1 MTKNNLQQ
9 HLSWLL
15 NRGSPDLS
23 SVDTLT
29 RTVTNL
35 AIPDPSV
42 PAVQQPNRPVRQETL
57 DEINPT
63 SNIQNGQSQVN
74 RSRDEEIPNDDLE
87 MARLQLAPSSET
99 KSRLLS
105 SSRKSRSITPTTP
118 ASRKDHGSGSP
129 LFEGQKNNAV
139 QASPS
144 KIKKRK
150 TPTKRTGGLLLSS
163 DLKSPFDDLDVES
176 IDLTGDAEPSTSSA
190 TVETFE
196 EPTRLWREDFAA
208 RAEPLSTRGK
218 KRKSNEYQSDLVSP
232 RKMSPGG
239 KVSGTPSK
247 ARVLDIR
254 ASPTSQRAS
263 TKSTRKPTHDLASMS
278 PVRSA
283 VSASRASTRDI
294 FVNSDLDNEEDNL
307 ALRDIDDFN
316 LFSDE
321 PEDTLRYPHLP
332 KTTHTEEKLPSSPSK
347 RSKQKQQVTPAPQ
360 LKEKAQAVVAPV
372 AATPL
377 SQQNKDQKVEAFLD
391 LHPTVIDSAI
401 KKLNQDLVANAD
413 IVVQYAMEGNQPPSE
428 LLAANKSARSKIDA
442 LGKIKTERA
451 TYEQRKARKDDL
463 KEIMVRAVAS
473 GGDLSGVTTE
483 VNESQAIMK
492 ELQQIEAEMSNLL
505 TLVDMDLSK
514 FPTVATSDTPRN
526 HQVNT
531 PRDAFQTSS
540 GSRIQAVRQEMGY
553 NASPATQN
561 FSPQISAS
569 SVDTSFGFN
578 DTRSAYQGRDVTMNG
593 GDYGYNRTT
602 TSLVSNSNDIDEFDF
617 DAEDDDLFEAAN
629 DLSNMDSHLMDD
641 HRSSGRKVFGETS
654 GNAGRVPTPK
664 KNAADS
670 SAMMSHVWSKDVKAV
685 MRDRFHLKGFRPNQ
699 LEAINATLSGK
710 DAFVL
715 MPTGGGKSLCYQLPS
730 VVNSGH
736 TKGITIVV
744 SPLLSLMEDQVEH
757 LKKLNIKAHYING
770 DVSAEHKR
778 WVASTLR
785 SPYAD
790 REIELLYVTPEMVNK
805 NLSLQDTLKTLH
817 RNGKFARLVIDEA
830 HCVSQWGHD
839 FRPDYKE
846 LGSFRAE
853 FFGVPVMALT
863 ATATQSVKVD
873 VIQNLGMTGCE
884 VLTQSFNRP
893 NLTYDVLPKKG
904 TAAEINAQIADI
916 IKTSYKGKAGIVYC
930 LSRKDCETVAEQLRS
945 EHRIKAM
952 HYHAGMSSE
961 DRSAVQRDW
970 QSGKHHVIVA
980 TIAFGMGIDKP
991 DVRFVVH
998 HTIPKSLEGYYQ
1010 ETGRAGRD
1018 GKRSGCYL
1026 FYSYKDTTQQRRFID
1041 QGDGD
1046 WRQKNRQ
1053 RQMLRNVV
1061 QFCENKSDCR
1071 RVQILAY
1078 FNESFRVE
1086 DCHGTC
1092 DNCKSDATFENR
1104 DFSHEAKKAV
1114 ELVKMFEQNSEDVTV
1129 LHCIDIFRGSGK
1141 KMKKEHSQMP
1151 QYGAG
1156 SHIELGDVE
1165 RLFYRLISEE
1175 ALQEISKIKAKF
1187 THQYVKTGRNA
1198 QHVIS
1203 GRQRVQMPVMSGT
1216 KPSTGPSRSRKTTNT
1231 GSTGVMDDH
1240 PQSTMVPSP
1249 TQASRR
1255 RAVRKAKPKRTAGN
1269 ESEDD
1274 DSDGFEPIRVAGTS
1288 NRRKKAEIGPP
1299 ITQNDQ
1305 LANLD
1310 DMRRMVAEEFM
1321 ANAKDLCQ
1329 RIMLE
1334 KQLRGQ
1340 PFSDTVLREMAIKLP
1355 QDMTQM
1361 HDLEDVD
1368 HDKVERYGSRFLK
1381 LTQTSKAFLLDM
1393 QRNQEINNEV
1403 VHDPNHT
1410 NVIDISSDEYGYS
1423 SEDEE
1428 IFTSLS
1434 QMPNNDESVTSR
1446 YFDTAPTSRS
1456 SRGGSSARPSG
1467 TQLTDL
1473 DGPTAPRRRASKST
1487 SARGSRETG
1496 KRAASGASGGRK
1508 KAAGPPK
1515 RNFSGGSQRGK
1526 KAYRGGSSGR
1536 AASGS
1541 GGGASSRKGAK
1552 STASQASSSRIAMMP
1567 T

>member
-1 MTKNNLQQ
+1 M
-9 HLSWLL
+9 
-15 NRGSPDLS
+15 
-23 SVDTLT
+23 
-29 RTVTNL
+29 
-35 AIPDPSV
+35 
-42 PAVQQPNRPVRQETL
+42 
-57 DEINPT
+57 
-63 SNIQNGQSQVN
+63 
-74 RSRDEEIPNDDLE
+74 
-87 MARLQLAPSSET
+87 
-99 KSRLLS
+99 
-105 SSRKSRSITPTTP
+105 
-118 ASRKDHGSGSP
+118 
-129 LFEGQKNNAV
+129 
-139 QASPS
+139 
-144 KIKKRK
+144 
-150 TPTKRTGGLLLSS
+150 
-163 DLKSPFDDLDVES
+163 
-176 IDLTGDAEPSTSSA
+176 
-190 TVETFE
+190 
-196 EPTRLWREDFAA
+196 
-208 RAEPLSTRGK
+208 
-218 KRKSNEYQSDLVSP
+218 SP
-232 RKMSPGG
+232 RGNKA
-239 KVSGTPSK
+239 SGTPSK
-247 ARVLDIR
+247 ARVLDV
-254 ASPTSQRAS
+254 ATSPTSQRLSNRSAK
-263 TKSTRKPTHDLASMS
+263 KSSHALASRS

-294 FVNSDLDNEEDNL
+294 FDNSDIDDEDDNL
-307 ALRDIDDFN
+307 ALREIDD
-316 LFSDE
+316 SDFFAGE
-321 PEDTLRYPHLP
+321 PEDTLRYPRLP
-332 KTTHTEEKLPSSPSK
+332 EANHVGEKLPSSPSK
-347 RSKQKQQVTPAPQ
+347 RSKQKQ
-360 LKEKAQAVVAPV
+360 KAQAVVEPV
-372 AATPL
+372 AATPV
-377 SQQNKDQKVEAFLD
+377 SQQTKDPKVEAFLA

-413 IVVQYAMEGNQPPSE
+413 IVVQYAMEGNQAPAE
-428 LLAANKSARSKIDA
+428 LLASNKAARSKIDA
-442 LGKIKTERA
+442 LGKIKTERR
-451 TYEQRKARKDDL
+451 TYEQRKARKNDL

-473 GGDLSGVTTE
+473 GGDLSGVAAE

-492 ELQQIEAEMSNLL
+492 ELQQIEGQMSNLL
-505 TLVDMDLSK
+505 ALIDMDLSK
-514 FPTVATSDTPRN
+514 FPAATTSDNPSNPQANASREASQN
-526 HQVNT
+526 F
-531 PRDAFQTSS
+531 P
-540 GSRIQAVRQEMGY
+540 GSRVQAVRQEPGY
-553 NASPATQN
+553 NASPVARN
-561 FSPQISAS
+561 FTPQISAS
-569 SVDTSFGFN
+569 SVDNSFNFN
-578 DTRSAYQGRDVTMNG
+578 DTRSTFQGRDITMNG
-593 GDYGYNRTT
+593 GDYAYNRTT
-602 TSLVSNSNDIDEFDF
+602 TSFVSNSNDMDEFDF
-617 DAEDDDLFEAAN
+617 DAEDDDLFDAAD
-629 DLSNMDSHLMDD
+629 DLSNMDSHHHMDD
-641 HRSSGRKVFGETS
+641 TRSSGRKVFGETS
-654 GNAGRVPTPK
+654 GNAARIPTPK
-664 KNAADS
+664 KNTADS
-670 SAMMSHVWSKDVKAV
+670 SAMMSHAWSKDVKTV

-710 DAFVL
+710 DTFVL

-730 VVNSGH
+730 VVNSGR
-736 TKGITIVV
+736 TKGITVVV

-757 LKKLNIKAHYING
+757 LKKLNIKAHFING

-785 SPYAD
+785 SPYAE

-805 NLSLQDTLKTLH
+805 NLSLRDTLKSLH

-846 LGSFRAE
+846 LGSFRQE

-930 LSRKDCETVAEQLRS
+930 LSRKDCETVAGQLQA

-1104 DFSHEAKKAV
+1104 DFSNEAKKAV
-1114 ELVKMFEQNSEDVTV
+1114 ELVKIFEQNNEDVTV

-1151 QYGAG
+1151 LHGAG

-1187 THQYVKTGRNA
+1187 THQYVKPGRNA
-1198 QHVIS
+1198 QHVLS
-1203 GRQRVQMPVMSGT
+1203 GRQRVQMPVMSG
-1216 KPSTGPSRSRKTTNT
+1216 KKASTAPSRSRKTTNT
-1231 GSTGVMDDH
+1231 GAMDDH

-1249 TQASRR
+1249 TQRR
-1255 RAVRKAKPKRTAGN
+1255 RAVRKSKPKRTPGN

-1288 NRRKKAEIGPP
+1288 NRRKKAEVGPP
-1299 ITQNDQ
+1299 ITQNNDQ

-1310 DMRRMVAEEFM
+1310 DMRRMVAEDFM

-1329 RIMLE
+1329 RV
-1334 KQLRGQ
+1334 
-1340 PFSDTVLREMAIKLP
+1340 SKLAK
-1355 QDMTQM
+1355 
-1361 HDLEDVD
+1361 L
-1368 HDKVERYGSRFLK
+1368 GFLCG
-1381 LTQTSKAFLLDM
+1381 
-1393 QRNQEINNEV
+1393 
-1403 VHDPNHT
+1403 HC
-1410 NVIDISSDEYGYS
+1410 
-1423 SEDEE
+1423 
-1428 IFTSLS
+1428 
-1434 QMPNNDESVTSR
+1434 
-1446 YFDTAPTSRS
+1446 
-1456 SRGGSSARPSG
+1456 
-1467 TQLTDL
+1467 
-1473 DGPTAPRRRASKST
+1473 
-1487 SARGSRETG
+1487 
-1496 KRAASGASGGRK
+1496 
-1508 KAAGPPK
+1508 
-1515 RNFSGGSQRGK
+1515 
-1526 KAYRGGSSGR
+1526 
-1536 AASGS
+1536 
-1541 GGGASSRKGAK
+1541 
-1552 STASQASSSRIAMMP
+1552 
-1567 T
+1567 